1 MQRWVVVGVSA
12 ALVMSACT
20 PDPQRV
26 AALPPSCPGSDE
38 PAYAYTTASDSGVDI
53 FGLRPDGDVV
63 QLTQDGGSSSPSFTP
78 DGRSIVFSRANPGR
92 PGASS
97 PPSADSVWIMRAD
110 GSEPREVLRL
120 SRVDS
125 VSVSPDGTRLAVTG
139 QVRTDRPDGGVY
151 VAGID
156 GDGVRRV
163 YSPPGRGQHLFGY
176 PPAWSPD
183 GSEVAVSITANG
195 RFAIYAISVADGS
208 WREVTAAESVSD
220 PSWSADGSTISF
232 ISEVPQRGEN
242 PYDVFT
248 VPATGG
254 EPRRAASD
262 ADAMTTS
269 ATDGAAWL
277 IQRQGSDHELVL
289 TDAEGAV
296 DRLVLPP
303 LQVEQ
308 IGTATVAPC
317 ALL

>member
-1 MQRWVVVGVSA
+1 
-12 ALVMSACT
+12 
-20 PDPQRV
+20 
-26 AALPPSCPGSDE
+26 
-38 PAYAYTTASDSGVDI
+38 
-53 FGLRPDGDVV
+53 
-63 QLTQDGGSSSPSFTP
+63 
-78 DGRSIVFSRANPGR
+78 
-92 PGASS
+92 
-97 PPSADSVWIMRAD
+97 MRAD

-163 YSPPGRGQHLFGY
+163 YSPPGRGEHLFGY

-269 ATDGAAWL
+269 ATDGGAWL

-303 LQVEQ
+303 LEVEQ